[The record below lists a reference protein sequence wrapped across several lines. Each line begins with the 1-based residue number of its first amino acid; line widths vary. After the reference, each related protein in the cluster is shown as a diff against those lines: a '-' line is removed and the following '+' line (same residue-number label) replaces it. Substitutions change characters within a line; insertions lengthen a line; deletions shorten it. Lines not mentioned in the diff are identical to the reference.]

1 MIEWIR
7 GWLITVVGAALLVSG
22 AESLLPAGTLRRTV
36 SLIGGLILMLT
47 MLRPLL
53 GVDLSGL
60 ELDTEPYA
68 REIEQQLK
76 TLEEEQDEKLAKR
89 IREQTEAY
97 ILEQASSLGLACKV
111 EVTLREKDGVPHPY
125 EVNLECTYSRALAE
139 VIAQDLDI
147 PEERQVWND
156 VG

>member
-7 GWLITVVGAALLVSG
+7 SWLITVVGAALLISG

-53 GVDLSGL
+53 GLDLSGL

-68 REIEQQLK
+68 QEIQQQLEE
-76 TLEEEQDEKLAKR
+76 LEEGQDEELAKR

-97 ILEQASSLGLACKV
+97 ILEQASSLGLVCEV
-111 EVTLREKDGVPHPY
+111 EVTLQEKDGVPYPY
-125 EVNLECTYSRALAE
+125 GVTLWCGRSQALAE
-139 VIAQDLDI
+139 VIARDLDI
-147 PEERQVWND
+147 PDERQVWND